1 MKEFFSLIAGDLKL
15 VKNQIDAQLA
25 CPDKQ
30 IQSMI
35 SYIAPENGKF
45 LRPAVF
51 LLSNLCFA
59 KNENLQI
66 NVASVLE
73 MIHLATL
80 LHDDVID
87 NAQQRRG
94 KTTVNTIDGNE
105 RAVLLG
111 DYVLAHALKLSNE
124 LNRNDIQN
132 ELASMTTKICLG
144 ELSQNLNRGN
154 YQLTEEQYID
164 IITQKTASFFAS
176 SCKLAAIIND
186 SGESVPGSLESFGM
200 NLGIAFQIRDDIIDI
215 VGSEAE
221 IGKTLGTDLQ
231 KSKMTLPTIHFLQK
245 SPNRKQEII
254 ENFNSIPAV
263 KTLLKS
269 TQSIDYSK
277 DRLTDYCQLAIKSLS
292 GIPSCPAK
300 DGLIKVTNSIANF

>member
-1 MKEFFSLIAGDLKL
+1 MKELFSLIADDLKL
-15 VKNQIDAQLA
+15 VNNQINDQLA
-25 CPDKQ
+25 CSDKQ
-30 IQSMI
+30 IQSLVF
-35 SYIAPENGKF
+35 YVAPESGKF
-45 LRPAVF
+45 IRPAVF

-59 KNENLQI
+59 KNDNLQI
-66 NVASVLE
+66 KVAAVLE

-94 KTTVNTIDGNE
+94 KTTINAIDGNE

-111 DYVLAHALKLSNE
+111 DYVLAQAIKLSNE
-124 LNRNDIQN
+124 LGKSDIQN
-132 ELASMTTKICLG
+132 ELASMTATICLG

-164 IITQKTASFFAS
+164 IIAKKTASFFAS
-176 SCKLAAIIND
+176 SCKLAAIINNAEK
-186 SGESVPGSLESFGM
+186 SASASLEFFGL

-215 VGSEAE
+215 IGSEAKF
-221 IGKTLGTDLQ
+221 GKTLGTDLQ

-245 SPNRKQEII
+245 SPSRKQELI
-254 ENFNSIPAV
+254 ENFNSMTAV
-263 KTLLKS
+263 NTLLAS

-277 DRLTDYCQLAIKSLS
+277 DRLTAYCKLALENLS
-292 GIPSCPAK
+292 DIPSCPAK
-300 DGLIKVTNSIANF
+300 DALVEITHSITNF